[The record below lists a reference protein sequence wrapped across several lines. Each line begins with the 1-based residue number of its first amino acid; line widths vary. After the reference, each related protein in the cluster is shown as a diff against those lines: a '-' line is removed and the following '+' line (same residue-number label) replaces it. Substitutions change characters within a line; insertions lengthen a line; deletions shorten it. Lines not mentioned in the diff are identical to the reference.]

1 MQADV
6 YDANCKCTRAVVW
19 ETSYWLQGSLAV
31 AVCALASKSVQGCKS
46 CVGCWSV
53 FAGLG
58 QAYLYQSKWKLG
70 LGSYS

>member
-31 AVCALASKSVQGCKS
+31 AVCALASESVQGCKS
-46 CVGCWSV
+46 CVGV
-53 FAGLG
+53 GV
-58 QAYLYQSKWKLG
+58 LYVVLARAIYISLN
-70 LGSYS
+70 GS